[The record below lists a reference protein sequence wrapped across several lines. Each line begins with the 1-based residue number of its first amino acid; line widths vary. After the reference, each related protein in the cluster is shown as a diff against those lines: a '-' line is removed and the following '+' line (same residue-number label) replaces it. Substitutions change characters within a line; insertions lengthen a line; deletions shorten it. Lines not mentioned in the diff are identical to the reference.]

1 VRNGDHVIEINH
13 TPLL

>member
-1 VRNGDHVIEINH
+1 MWNGDHVIEINH